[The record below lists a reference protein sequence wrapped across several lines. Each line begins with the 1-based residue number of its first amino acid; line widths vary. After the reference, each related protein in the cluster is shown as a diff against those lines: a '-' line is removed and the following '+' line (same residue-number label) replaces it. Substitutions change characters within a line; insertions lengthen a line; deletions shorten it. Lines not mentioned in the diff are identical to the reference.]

1 MNADNLQPEV
11 LFATVSGRFRRL
23 IRNLIRGNA
32 RKARSLAEKIRKDM
46 QQDGDRIAF
55 QNFIEKMAQEQAV
68 RNAIINIPSIVP
80 VLGTIISIGLMSL
93 EDFYILDQGVRVILA
108 LGYLHGMDLQDEK
121 RTEEMVI
128 GILAESY
135 GLNLTEKEGGGDA
148 VIKRLMI
155 ALIPQ
160 KYVNMGVSRG
170 VKRFLKRLLPFR
182 RRSRLL
188 PVGFGLI
195 MSAVNA
201 YEIIVKTGQLSLK
214 YLAAERHLRE
224 KQ

>member
-11 LFATVSGRFRRL
+11 LLARVSDRFRRL
-23 IRNLIRGNA
+23 IRNLIRGNTK
-32 RKARSLAEKIRKDM
+32 KACSLVEKVREDM
-46 QQDGDRIAF
+46 LQDGERIAF
-55 QNFIEKMAQEQAV
+55 QNFIEAMAQEQAV
-68 RNAIINIPSIVP
+68 RNAVINIPSVVP

-108 LGYLHGMDLQDEK
+108 LSYLHGVDMQDET

-135 GLNLTEKEGGGDA
+135 GLNFTKKETGGDA

-155 ALIPQ
+155 ALVPQ

-201 YEIIVKTGQLSLK
+201 YEIIVKTGQLTLK

>member
-1 MNADNLQPEV
+1 MNPDSLQPDV
-11 LFATVSGRFRRL
+11 FLATVSDRFRML
-23 IRNLIRGNA
+23 IRNLIRGNMK
-32 RKARSLAEKIRKDM
+32 KARELADKVRGDM
-46 QQDGDRIAF
+46 LEEGGRIAF
-55 QNFIEKMAQEQAV
+55 QNFIENMAQEQAL

-108 LGYLHGMDLQDEK
+108 LSRLHGLDLQDEK

-128 GILAESY
+128 GILGQAY
-135 GLNLTEKEGGGDA
+135 GLEVPKKDKGGDA
-148 VIKRLMI
+148 VIKRLLI
-155 ALIPQ
+155 SLIPQ

-201 YEIIVKTGQLSLK
+201 YEIIVKTGQLTLK
-214 YLAAERHLRE
+214 QMASELHSRE
-224 KQ
+224 T